1 MLDGSNLKSYVFKR
15 FFIFFNLRSKLYIRR
30 KFKESKNEVELIRF
44 EVSKVDKES
53 EDFSFLSDVR
63 NSMLDVNV

>member
-1 MLDGSNLKSYVFKR
+1 MLDGSNLKGYVFKR
-15 FFIFFNLRSKLYIRR
+15 FFIFFNLGSKLYIRR
-30 KFKESKNEVELIRF
+30 KNEAELIRF
-44 EVSKVDKES
+44 KVSKVDEES